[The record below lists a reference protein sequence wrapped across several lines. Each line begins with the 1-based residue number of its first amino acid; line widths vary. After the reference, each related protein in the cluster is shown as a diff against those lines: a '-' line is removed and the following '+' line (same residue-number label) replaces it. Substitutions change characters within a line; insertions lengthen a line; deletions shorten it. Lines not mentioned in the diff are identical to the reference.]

1 MQMRL
6 NKDRVYGDGYIP
18 ARGRFSVVHVSACP
32 LCNGNAG
39 VRCAGIHGFVGVAVG
54 RLRVGVCWEA
64 CELGGLGVGRS
75 VKLWG
80 CHGCVFLKRGP
91 VLILAH
97 SIERRSQACVHWQVP
112 IRPIRLG

>member
-18 ARGRFSVVHVSACP
+18 ASGRFSVVHVSACP
-32 LCNGNAG
+32 LCDGNAG

-54 RLRVGVCWEA
+54 RLRVGVFWEA

-80 CHGCVFLKRGP
+80 CHGCVCL
-91 VLILAH
+91 
-97 SIERRSQACVHWQVP
+97 
-112 IRPIRLG
+112 